1 MYLDLTYSSF
11 SESFIKD
18 LHSIFFVGKPVNVKI
33 TSIDRE
39 TRKMFA
45 SVKQALPTYVAKAAV
60 EVDDI
65 VNGEIAAVHQDQIA
79 MKVLPSGAKGILSI
93 ANLAHF
99 RSVNIASLRKDLKIG
114 ETLENLKVVAKNP
127 DNGLL
132 ILVNQQSE
140 EDAEKTRS
148 KISGGLEMSSLSP
161 GQVFP
166 ARVAA
171 KNNQS
176 YILKVTKNIKGRLHF
191 TDLSDDYDNI
201 QELATSQIVKC
212 SVIKVDTESNQIDF
226 STRQS
231 RFDGTATVK
240 DKEINGLD
248 DLKVGQKIRGFVKNI
263 SSGGVYVAL
272 GRNVTAR
279 VMIKELFDDV
289 SRRGHRDAELFLTRS
304 SFHSMLR
311 IGNPASKLTRSY
323 KARLLGKLAY
333 DMSYRND
340 TDVIV

>member
-1 MYLDLTYSSF
+1 MCLWPRPGELQDMHKAIVYLNLTYPSF

-65 VNGEIAAVHQDQIA
+65 VTGEIAAVHQDQIA
-79 MKVLPSGAKGILSI
+79 IKVLPSGAKGILSI

-140 EDAEKTRS
+140 EEVEKSRN
-148 KISGGLEMSSLSP
+148 KISGGLEMSALSP

-191 TDLSDDYDNI
+191 TDLSDDYDTI

-231 RFDGTATVK
+231 RFDGTAAVK

-289 SRRGHRDAELFLTRS
+289 SSDAARKASS
-304 SFHSMLR
+304 SF
-311 IGNPASKLTRSY
+311 
-323 KARLLGKLAY
+323 
-333 DMSYRND
+333 
-340 TDVIV
+340 

>member
-1 MYLDLTYSSF
+1 MFRSQRQGGLRSTSCQTPADNLAF

-45 SVKQALPTYVAKAAV
+45 SVKQALPTFVAKAAIN
-60 EVDDI
+60 VDD
-65 VNGEIAAVHQDQIA
+65 VVTAEVAEVHQDQIA
-79 MKVLPSGAKGILSI
+79 MKVLPSGARGILSI

-99 RSVNIASLRKDLKIG
+99 RNANIASLRRDLKIG

-140 EDAEKTRS
+140 EDQEKSRT
-148 KISGGLEMSSLSP
+148 KISGGLELSSLSP

-176 YILKVTKNIKGRLHF
+176 YIVKVSKTIKGRLHY
-191 TDLSDDYDNI
+191 TDMSDDFDTI
-201 QELATSQIVKC
+201 EELSTAQIIKC
-212 SVIKVDTESNQIDF
+212 SVIKVDESNNHIDF

-231 RFDGTATVK
+231 RFGSTTPVK
-240 DKEINGLD
+240 DREIND
-248 DLKVGQKIRGFVKNI
+248 IEDVKVGQKLRGFVKNI

-272 GRNVTAR
+272 GRSVTAR

-289 SRRGHRDAELFLTRS
+289 STFVWIIQEHFIDVSARS
-304 SFHSMLR
+304 S
-311 IGNPASKLTRSY
+311 
-323 KARLLGKLAY
+323 
-333 DMSYRND
+333 
-340 TDVIV
+340 